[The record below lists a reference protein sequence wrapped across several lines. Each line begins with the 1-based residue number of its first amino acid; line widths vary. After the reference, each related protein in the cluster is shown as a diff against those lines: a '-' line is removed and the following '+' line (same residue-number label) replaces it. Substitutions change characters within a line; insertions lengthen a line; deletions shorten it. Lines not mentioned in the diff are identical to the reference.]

1 MQYRRAFAAIV
12 VGTMTFSACTL
23 EPKYIRP
30 DAPVAMPEYNVVS
43 GIPAEDLGW
52 RAFFPDSQLQRLI
65 VLALANNRDL
75 RVAALNVETAQARY
89 RIQRADLF
97 PTIAASTAEQA
108 ERLPASVLAA
118 SSPAGNASAQGGIV
132 SRSYTAGIGFTNFEL
147 DLFGRIRSLDHADLQ
162 QYFSFEETR
171 RSAQIA
177 LVAEVANAYL
187 AVLTDQT
194 LLVITRQTL
203 QNQSD
208 SYELTRKMS
217 ERGTATELALRQ
229 AESTVDTARAKLAQ
243 YSRALAQ
250 DRDALQL
257 LLGAPVPEGID
268 FSAGLDRP
276 DVVSAVEEAIPSD
289 VLVKRPDVLAAEH
302 RLKAAN
308 ADIGAARAAFFPAI
322 ELTGSLGSA
331 STELSGLFKHDSLA
345 WTFAPQI
352 SVPLF
357 AGGANEANLKAAKV
371 ARDTAV
377 AQYEKAIQ
385 IAFREVADA
394 LAARRYFDEQL
405 AAQEALVRASQDVY
419 RLAQMRVRGG
429 VDNYLSELDAQR
441 SLYDAQQQLQI
452 VRLQRFE
459 NLVTLYKALGGG
471 LHENTALVHRAQG
484 SLWNDTPATLPSVAN
499 TIRQSTVPFSN
510 LSS

>member
-1 MQYRRAFAAIV
+1 MQYRHRLAAMAL
-12 VGTMTFSACTL
+12 GTMTLSACTL
-23 EPKYIRP
+23 EPKYTRP
-30 DAPVAMPEYNVVS
+30 DAPVAMPEHNVVS

-52 RAFFPDSQLQRLI
+52 RAFFRDAQLQQLI

-97 PTIAASTAEQA
+97 PTIGASTAEQA
-108 ERLPASVLAA
+108 ERLPAGVLAA
-118 SSPAGNASAQGGIV
+118 SLPAGIASTQGDIV

-147 DLFGRIRSLDHADLQ
+147 DFFGRIRSLDHAALQ
-162 QYFSFEETR
+162 QYFSLEETR

-177 LVAEVANAYL
+177 LVAEGANAYL
-187 AVLTDQT
+187 ALLADQT
-194 LLVITRQTL
+194 LLAITRRTL

-208 SYELTRKMS
+208 SHELTRKMF

-229 AESTVDTARAKLAQ
+229 AESTVDTARANVAQ

-257 LLGAPVPEGID
+257 LLGAPVPDGID

-276 DVVSAVEEAIPSD
+276 DVVSAVEEAVPSD
-289 VLVKRPDVLAAEH
+289 VLVKRPDVQAAEH
-302 RLKAAN
+302 LLKAAN

-331 STELSGLFKHDSLA
+331 STEFSGLFKHDSLA

-357 AGGANEANLKAAKV
+357 AGGANEANLEAAKV
-371 ARDTAV
+371 ARRTAV

-394 LAARRYFDEQL
+394 LAARGYPPRPLQ
-405 AAQEALVRASQDVY
+405 AQQALVSASQDAY
-419 RLAQMRVRGG
+419 RLAQMRFRGG

-452 VRLQRFE
+452 VRLQRLE

-471 LHENTALVHRAQG
+471 LHENTA
-484 SLWNDTPATLPSVAN
+484 SE
-499 TIRQSTVPFSN
+499 VPVPG
-510 LSS
+510 

>member
-1 MQYRRAFAAIV
+1 MRYRHRFAAIV
-12 VGTMTFSACTL
+12 LGTMTFSACTL

-30 DAPVAMPEYNVVS
+30 DSPVAMPEHNVVS
-43 GIPAEDLGW
+43 GIPAENLGW
-52 RAFFPDSQLQRLI
+52 RAFFPDSQLQQLV

-75 RVAALNVETAQARY
+75 RVAALNVEAAQARY

-97 PTIAASTAEQA
+97 PTIAASTTKQA

-118 SSPAGNASAQGGIV
+118 SLPGGSAFAEGSIV

-177 LVAEVANAYL
+177 LVAEVADAYL
-187 AVLTDQT
+187 AALADQT
-194 LLVITRQTL
+194 LLDITRQTL
-203 QNQSD
+203 QNQTD
-208 SYELTRKMS
+208 SYELTRKMF
-217 ERGTATELALRQ
+217 ERGTASELALRQ
-229 AESTVDTARAKLAQ
+229 AESTVDTARVNSTQ
-243 YSRALAQ
+243 YARALAQ
-250 DRDALQL
+250 DRDSLQL
-257 LLGAPVPEGID
+257 LLGAPIPQGID

-276 DVVSAVEEAIPSD
+276 DAVSAVEEAIPSD

-302 RLKAAN
+302 LLKAADAN
-308 ADIGAARAAFFPAI
+308 IGAARAAFFPAI

-352 SVPLF
+352 SIPLF

-371 ARDTAV
+371 SRDTAV

-394 LAARRYFDEQL
+394 LAARGYLEEQL
-405 AAQEALVRASQDVY
+405 AAQQALVSASQDAY
-419 RLAQMRVRGG
+419 HLAQMRFRGG
-429 VDNYLSELDAQR
+429 VDNYLSELDAER
-441 SLYDAQQQLQI
+441 SLYNAQQQLQI

-459 NLVTLYKALGGG
+459 NLVTLYKTLGGG
-471 LHENTALVHRAQG
+471 LHETTAMVYQG
-484 SLWNDTPATLPSVAN
+484 
-499 TIRQSTVPFSN
+499 TVRPR
-510 LSS
+510 

>member
-1 MQYRRAFAAIV
+1 MRYKQRLAAIV
-12 VGTMTFSACTL
+12 VGTMMFSACTL

-30 DAPVAMPEYNVVS
+30 DAPVAIPEHNVVS
-43 GIPAEDLGW
+43 GIPAVNIGW
-52 RAFFPDSQLQRLI
+52 RAFFPDSQLQQLI
-65 VLALANNRDL
+65 ALALANNRDL

-89 RIQRADLF
+89 RIQRANLF
-97 PTIAASTAEQA
+97 PTIAASTTEQA
-108 ERLPASVLAA
+108 ERLPASVLAT
-118 SSPAGNASAQGGIV
+118 SSPAGNTSAQGDIV
-132 SRSYTAGIGFTNFEL
+132 SHSYTAGIGFTNFEL

-177 LVAEVANAYL
+177 LVAEVADAYL

-194 LLVITRQTL
+194 LLDITRQTL

-208 SYELTRKMS
+208 SYELTRKMF

-229 AESTVDTARAKLAQ
+229 AESTVDTARANSAQ
-243 YSRALAQ
+243 YARALAQ
-250 DRDALQL
+250 DCDALQL
-257 LLGAPVPEGID
+257 LLGAPIPEGIN
-268 FSAGLDRP
+268 FSGGLDRP
-276 DVVSAVEEAIPSD
+276 DVVSAVQEAIPSD
-289 VLVKRPDVLAAEH
+289 VLVKRPDVLSAEH
-302 RLKAAN
+302 LLKAAS

-345 WTFAPQI
+345 WTFAPHVSI
-352 SVPLF
+352 PIF
-357 AGGANEANLKAAKV
+357 AGGANEANLEAAKV
-371 ARDTAV
+371 ARHTAL

-394 LAARRYFDEQL
+394 LAARGYLDEQL
-405 AAQEALVRASQDVY
+405 AAQQALVSASQDAY
-419 RLAQMRVRGG
+419 HLAQMRFRGG

-441 SLYDAQQQLQI
+441 GLYSAQQLLQI

-459 NLVTLYKALGGG
+459 NLLTLYKTLGGG
-471 LHENTALVHRAQG
+471 LHENTASEV
-484 SLWNDTPATLPSVAN
+484 PVAG
-499 TIRQSTVPFSN
+499 
-510 LSS
+510 

>member
-1 MQYRRAFAAIV
+1 VQYRRIFAEIV
-12 VGTMTFSACTL
+12 LGTMTLSACTL
-23 EPKYIRP
+23 EPKYSRP
-30 DAPVAMPEYNVVS
+30 DAPVAMPEHDLVS

-52 RAFFPDSQLQRLI
+52 RAFFRDSQLQQLI

-75 RVAALNVETAQARY
+75 RVAALNVEAAQARY

-97 PTIAASTAEQA
+97 PMITASTTEQA

-118 SSPAGNASAQGGIV
+118 SLQTGIAPAKGEIV
-132 SRSYTAGIGFTNFEL
+132 SRSYTAGIGVTSFEL
-147 DLFGRIRSLDHADLQ
+147 DLFGRIRSLEHASLQ

-187 AVLTDQT
+187 AVLADQT

-208 SYELTRKMS
+208 SHELTRKMY

-229 AESTVDTARAKLAQ
+229 AESAVDTARANVAQ

-257 LLGAPVPEGID
+257 LLGAPVPDGID

-302 RLKAAN
+302 LLKAAN

-322 ELTGSLGSA
+322 ELTGTLGSA
-331 STELSGLFKHDSLA
+331 STELSDLFKNDSLA

-357 AGGANEANLKAAKV
+357 AGGANEANLEAVKV
-371 ARDTAV
+371 GRRTAV

-394 LAARRYFDEQL
+394 LAARGYLDDQL
-405 AAQEALVRASQDVY
+405 AAQQALVSASQDAY
-419 RLAQMRVRGG
+419 HLAQMRFRGG

-471 LHENTALVHRAQG
+471 LHENTSSKV
-484 SLWNDTPATLPSVAN
+484 SVAG
-499 TIRQSTVPFSN
+499 
-510 LSS
+510 

>member
-1 MQYRRAFAAIV
+1 MQYRHRFIAIFL
-12 VGTMTFSACTL
+12 GTMTFSACTL

-30 DAPVAMPEYNVVS
+30 DAPVAMPERNVVQGMS
-43 GIPAEDLGW
+43 AEDLGW
-52 RAFFPDSQLQRLI
+52 RAFFPDSQLQQLI
-65 VLALANNRDL
+65 TLALANNRDL
-75 RVAALNVETAQARY
+75 RVTALNVAAAQARY

-97 PTIAASTAEQA
+97 PTIAASTTEQA
-108 ERLPASVLAA
+108 ERLPLSVLAA
-118 SSPAGNASAQGGIV
+118 SLPGGSTSAQGDFV

-177 LVAEVANAYL
+177 LVAEVANGYL
-187 AVLTDQT
+187 AVLADQT
-194 LLVITRQTL
+194 LLDITRQTL
-203 QNQSD
+203 RNQSD
-208 SYELTRKMS
+208 SYELTRKLF
-217 ERGTATELALRQ
+217 ERGTASELALRQ
-229 AESTVDTARAKLAQ
+229 AESTVDTARANLAQ
-243 YSRALAQ
+243 YFRELAQ

-289 VLVKRPDVLAAEH
+289 VLVKRPDVLAAENV
-302 RLKAAN
+302 LKAAN

-331 STELSGLFKHDSLA
+331 STELSGLFKRDSLA

-357 AGGANEANLKAAKV
+357 AGGANEANLEAAKV
-371 ARDTAV
+371 ARQTAV

-394 LAARRYFDEQL
+394 LAARGYLDEQL
-405 AAQEALVRASQDVY
+405 AAQQALVSASQNAH
-419 RLAQMRVRGG
+419 RLAQMRFRGG

-441 SLYDAQQQLQI
+441 SLYGAQQQLQI

-471 LHENTALVHRAQG
+471 LRENTASKV
-484 SLWNDTPATLPSVAN
+484 PVAG
-499 TIRQSTVPFSN
+499 
-510 LSS
+510 

>member
-1 MQYRRAFAAIV
+1 
-12 VGTMTFSACTL
+12 
-23 EPKYIRP
+23 
-30 DAPVAMPEYNVVS
+30 
-43 GIPAEDLGW
+43 
-52 RAFFPDSQLQRLI
+52 
-65 VLALANNRDL
+65 
-75 RVAALNVETAQARY
+75 
-89 RIQRADLF
+89 
-97 PTIAASTAEQA
+97 
-108 ERLPASVLAA
+108 
-118 SSPAGNASAQGGIV
+118 
-132 SRSYTAGIGFTNFEL
+132 
-147 DLFGRIRSLDHADLQ
+147 
-162 QYFSFEETR
+162 
-171 RSAQIA
+171 
-177 LVAEVANAYL
+177 
-187 AVLTDQT
+187 
-194 LLVITRQTL
+194 LVITRQTL

-208 SYELTRKMS
+208 SYELTRKMF

-229 AESTVDTARAKLAQ
+229 AESTVDTARANLAQ

-371 ARDTAV
+371 ARHTAV

-394 LAARRYFDEQL
+394 LAARGYLDEQL
-405 AAQEALVRASQDVY
+405 AAQQALVRTSQDVY
-419 RLAQMRVRGG
+419 HLAQMRVRGG

-471 LHENTALVHRAQG
+471 LHENTPLVQFEAISG
-484 SLWNDTPATLPSVAN
+484 SQDRH
-499 TIRQSTVPFSN
+499 IGGQRKRERIYG
-510 LSS
+510 